1 MNDGREDKLPWV
13 KWFWSDWKGE
23 DGLRLVSLSAKGLWI
38 EMLSIMASSKKRG
51 YLLLIDKQMPSKDL
65 AKLVGISED
74 ETLGLLAELRNRGVF
89 SETTDGVIY
98 NRRMVREAEISAIR
112 SECGKMKGYSKSKR
126 EAKVKQNRSKGSAPC
141 MSKTEGPSASASASA
156 YASASNNTK
165 NSSSLDTLEILGKW
179 NFFAELHGLAEIT
192 EIEKGSSREI
202 HLRKLSK
209 KKGFDFDFLLEIMGR
224 SPFLLGE
231 VEPKIGGKRFFAT
244 FDWVINKTNYQKIIE
259 GNYIDR
265 EAEEVKKLRK
275 EREDWVN
282 EEEGGKNGKDD
293 KENF

>member
-1 MNDGREDKLPWV
+1 MDTGREDKLPWD
-13 KWFWSDWKGE
+13 KWYWQDWSSGA
-23 DGLRLVSLSAKGLWI
+23 GVQACGFAAKGFWMDL
-38 EMLSIMASSKKRG
+38 LSIMAKSKIRG
-51 YLLLIDKQMPSKDL
+51 KLLDNESKMETKTI
-65 AKLVGISED
+65 AKLTHSTIE
-74 ETLGLLAELRNRGVF
+74 EIEPLLAELRLHGVF
-89 SETTDGVIY
+89 SEDVDGIIF
-98 NRRMVREAEISAIR
+98 NRRMARASEISRIR
-112 SECGKMKGYSKSKR
+112 SESGKLGGRPKSKLK
-126 EAKVKQNRSKGSAPC
+126 ANTK
-141 MSKTEGPSASASASA
+141 SKTKGRSASVICNMPLLS
-156 YASASNNTK
+156 SNILN
-165 NSSSLDTLEILGKW
+165 NSSSLGALGVLGKW
-179 NFFAELHGLAEIT
+179 NSFAELHGLAEIT

-209 KKGFDFDFLLEIMGR
+209 KKGFNFDSLLEIMGR

-231 VEPKIGGKRFFAT
+231 VESKIGGKRFFAT

-265 EAEEVKKLRK
+265 EAEEIKKLRK